1 MQYWQIL
8 SSEHINNKT
17 TENTKLRLT
26 AVLNS
31 LNLDFKALLTHNMSS
46 VASEAEVK
54 DRDK

>member
-31 LNLDFKALLTHNMSS
+31 LKLDFKALLTHNMSS
-46 VASEAEVK
+46 VASEAGVK